1 MVAAGAGLSAGITL
15 QHAESVRMA
24 GGASCTLVAMLL
36 PMIILQYKTQGRANG
51 DGLGISSER

>member
-24 GGASCTLVAMLL
+24 GGASCALVAMLL
-36 PMIILQYKTQGRANG
+36 PMIILQIQE
-51 DGLGISSER
+51 ERKCERRMD